1 QAAGGRSARVAAD
14 DRQGRGV
21 DRGGHH
27 RSRAGGD
34 RAARG
39 GGGCRGDRPGLAAG
53 QVEDGEPVRRGHH
66 AHPREGARLP
76 GVPCGGHRRA
86 VGRAGP
92 DAGLRRGL
100 LLPVLPQGGLPRHR
114 ARRRPLVVNVLAVI
128 AAYLVGAVPIG
139 WLVARAFG
147 VGDIRRQGSGTI
159 GATNV
164 LRTAGPLPAIA
175 TLVGDVLKGYLAV
188 VLGTTLGGGD
198 PTVSAAAAVAAVA
211 GNCWSVFLGF
221 RGGKGVATG
230 LGALLYLAPWATLA
244 AVPVFVVIVAS
255 FRYVSL

>member
-1 QAAGGRSARVAAD
+1 M
-14 DRQGRGV
+14 
-21 DRGGHH
+21 
-27 RSRAGGD
+27 
-34 RAARG
+34 
-39 GGGCRGDRPGLAAG
+39 
-53 QVEDGEPVRRGHH
+53 
-66 AHPREGARLP
+66 
-76 GVPCGGHRRA
+76 
-86 VGRAGP
+86 
-92 DAGLRRGL
+92 
-100 LLPVLPQGGLPRHR
+100 
-114 ARRRPLVVNVLAVI
+114 NVLAVI

-255 FRYVSL
+255 FRYVSLGSLLATVCVPPGALLLGYPRTSVVATLLIAVIIVGRHHANIGRLRAGTESRLGQRSQPTAG